1 MSITHV
7 AFQHKAGELRTE
19 ISDRGPIQLLAVL
32 GLAMLWVACF
42 LSVVLNA
49 GLLPAFKTQGISHKS
64 PDFWLILKIGGSS
77 NN

>member
-1 MSITHV
+1 MGIIHV
-7 AFQHKAGELRTE
+7 ALQHKAGELRTE
-19 ISDRGPIQLLAVL
+19 ISDRGPIQLSAVL
-32 GLAMLWVACF
+32 GLAMLWVVCF
-42 LSVVLNA
+42 LNV